1 MADIVNNNDQYN
13 VCNEG
18 YTRYDASNDSFDT
31 IDFVF
36 IIQNLIPLT
45 SSITTEMD
53 IPSDHLSLYFEL
65 ELENTRESE
74 RKIIIKLYHKAD
86 WNNINNKIFK
96 KLDKLQP
103 IFGLLKSVQKQ
114 RTLYYTAE
122 KL

>member
-1 MADIVNNNDQYN
+1 MADIVNNNDQFN
-13 VCNEG
+13 ACNKG

-45 SSITTEMD
+45 SSITTEIN

-74 RKIIIKLYHKAD
+74 RKIIIKLYHEAD
-86 WNNINNKIFK
+86 WNNINNKIKK

-103 IFGLLKSVQKQ
+103 IFGLLQNKK
-114 RTLYYTAE
+114 
-122 KL
+122 